1 MKINESKKIKHNPIL
16 LMILLGMYILIL
28 FAFLFLKARSF
39 QSVSLIPFRT
49 ITDYLSYG
57 GFLSFINVLG
67 NIVLFIPLGIY
78 LMFFNHNKRIVLTLY
93 GSFLL
98 VWQLKSCSTYLK

>member
-39 QSVSLIPFRT
+39 
-49 ITDYLSYG
+49 
-57 GFLSFINVLG
+57 
-67 NIVLFIPLGIY
+67 
-78 LMFFNHNKRIVLTLY
+78 
-93 GSFLL
+93 
-98 VWQLKSCSTYLK
+98 